1 MSAATGGGPAE
12 GAASD
17 VPADAADGRRRD
29 APAPADPAA
38 IRAALLAGYDR
49 GHRDLPWRRD
59 PRPWPVWVSEVMLQ
73 QTRVESV
80 IGYFHRFI
88 ARFPTP
94 AALAAA
100 PVDEVLS
107 MWAGLGYYARARNLH
122 RAAQQVALRHGGEV
136 PADPAALAALAGF
149 GRYTTGA
156 VGSIAFGHRLPAL
169 DGNVVRVLCR
179 LDRVVDDP
187 KVPAVRE
194 RLWQRAAALADD
206 ARAGDVN
213 QALMELGATVC
224 TPRSPACLV
233 CPLAA
238 MCRAR
243 ATGDAQ
249 KLPVKPRRPERP
261 RFERVAALVR
271 DAEGRIWLGR
281 RPEDGLLGGLWDL
294 PAVEASGPDPFA
306 LRALGLEAAGAAV
319 TVEHGFTHRVWVVH
333 CYPATGT
340 PTGGEATV
348 WRAFDEAALCDPA
361 GPALCG
367 PALKALRAA
376 GVALPHR
383 RGAGRKG

>member
-1 MSAATGGGPAE
+1 
-12 GAASD
+12 
-17 VPADAADGRRRD
+17 
-29 APAPADPAA
+29 
-38 IRAALLAGYDR
+38 
-49 GHRDLPWRRD
+49 
-59 PRPWPVWVSEVMLQ
+59 MLQ

-136 PADPAALAALAGF
+136 PSEPAALAALAGF

-233 CPLAA
+233 CSPRCAGRGRRA
-238 MCRAR
+238 TRRSCRSSRGAPSGRASSGSRRWCATRRGGSGSGGGRRMACSAGCGTCRRSRPRGPIRSRCGRSASKRRAR
-243 ATGDAQ
+243 
-249 KLPVKPRRPERP
+249 R
-261 RFERVAALVR
+261 
-271 DAEGRIWLGR
+271 
-281 RPEDGLLGGLWDL
+281 
-294 PAVEASGPDPFA
+294 
-306 LRALGLEAAGAAV
+306 
-319 TVEHGFTHRVWVVH
+319 
-333 CYPATGT
+333 
-340 PTGGEATV
+340 
-348 WRAFDEAALCDPA
+348 
-361 GPALCG
+361 
-367 PALKALRAA
+367 
-376 GVALPHR
+376 
-383 RGAGRKG
+383 